1 MWIRI
6 RIRNAELIWI
16 RVHNAEKRV
25 ADLVLFDRILDFLP
39 LQYVRVKILSVVANF
54 PLGL

>member
-6 RIRNAELIWI
+6 RIRNTELIWI

-25 ADLVLFDRILDFLP
+25 ADLALFDRILDFLP